1 MYEKILLREADPE
14 GLAYFGSLFES
25 GVTSDKIRAML
36 LESDEGKNIS
46 FNHPVRS
53 KITTVFALIFDTSP
67 DNSYVDHY
75 HKMIDDGFV
84 AFPDWID
91 NIIIWEGEIVCQ
103 FGQACEKLGVISA
116 DEVSIA
122 INYLYNE
129 GIIFPDERPL
139 NEESVE

>member
-1 MYEKILLREADPE
+1 
-14 GLAYFGSLFES
+14 
-25 GVTSDKIRAML
+25 
-36 LESDEGKNIS
+36 
-46 FNHPVRS
+46 
-53 KITTVFALIFDTSP
+53 
-67 DNSYVDHY
+67 
-75 HKMIDDGFV
+75 MIDDGFV

>member
-1 MYEKILLREADPE
+1 MMVY
-14 GLAYFGSLFES
+14 GY
-25 GVTSDKIRAML
+25 
-36 LESDEGKNIS
+36 
-46 FNHPVRS
+46 
-53 KITTVFALIFDTSP
+53 IFDGQP
-67 DNSYVDHY
+67 DNSFVDHY